1 MARDMAATAL
11 LLTLFGEST
20 FSNFSLPFT
29 LENKEEE
36 GCNHR
41 GRNVG
46 SIPTWRDRVDC
57 KPNGWKKEK
66 KSESGGVMKKKK
78 EGRAGKSGV
87 EDMKLA
93 PITKKWETLRFAK
106 VDGKK
111 ADTRGTL
118 DQKEERAERKRYCS
132 RIEIAPAVS
141 F

>member
-1 MARDMAATAL
+1 
-11 LLTLFGEST
+11 
-20 FSNFSLPFT
+20 
-29 LENKEEE
+29 
-36 GCNHR
+36 
-41 GRNVG
+41 
-46 SIPTWRDRVDC
+46 
-57 KPNGWKKEK
+57 
-66 KSESGGVMKKKK
+66 
-78 EGRAGKSGV
+78 
-87 EDMKLA
+87 MKLA